1 MAFASCF
8 CCTAVTHSVIPRG
21 LKQDVYCVVQNGGNA
36 QLRQQGKRSNFEDDC
51 GVWESA
57 GTSSSKYPYEMS
69 YDEAGKL
76 HLKRIFFRD
85 KLYCS
90 EKVVSGKRTY
100 IAFDP
105 QPPPNN
111 VIVLNRYYT
120 QQKHNPLYRKRVTF
134 AVDACRSAVAVVEY
148 CKRALITK
156 FYNFYYFTC

>member
-1 MAFASCF
+1 M
-8 CCTAVTHSVIPRG
+8 
-21 LKQDVYCVVQNGGNA
+21 KQ
-36 QLRQQGKRSNFEDDC
+36 
-51 GVWESA
+51 ESY
-57 GTSSSKYPYEMS
+57 TSSVY
-69 YDEAGKL
+69 
-76 HLKRIFFRD
+76 FFRD